1 MPQSEKQLKV
11 EEITA
16 SLSKA
21 KSVFMTDFS
30 GMTVEEL
37 TSLRRE
43 LRKVDVS
50 YIVVK
55 NTLARKSAT
64 QLGMEKM
71 NPYLV
76 GPTGLAIANNDPI
89 APSRVIFD
97 FQKTKKKLAIKAAIL
112 EGQFLDKQAAE
123 DIRNIPGKEQL
134 IGMVVGGIAAPLTGL
149 VGGLQAMLR
158 QLVTVVSAIKDK
170 KE

>member
-37 TSLRRE
+37 TTLRRE

-97 FQKTKKKLAIKAAIL
+97 FQKTKKKLQIL
-112 EGQFLDKQAAE
+112 L
-123 DIRNIPGKEQL
+123 
-134 IGMVVGGIAAPLTGL
+134 
-149 VGGLQAMLR
+149 
-158 QLVTVVSAIKDK
+158 K
-170 KE
+170 KYL

>member
-1 MPQSEKQLKV
+1 MPQSEKHLKV

-30 GMTVEEL
+30 GMTVEEI

-55 NTLARKSAT
+55 NTLAKLSAK
-64 QLGMEKM
+64 QVGMEKM
-71 NPYLV
+71 NPYLY

-89 APSRVIFD
+89 APSRVIYD
-97 FQKTKKKLAIKAAIL
+97 FQRTKKKLAIKAAIL

-123 DIRNIPGKEQL
+123 DVRNIPSKEQL

-149 VGGLQAMLR
+149 VGSLNAVLR
-158 QLVTVVSAIKDK
+158 QLVNVVNAIKDK